1 MEITT
6 TSADSTELLKVE
18 VTGGDIEVKI
28 GRICEEVNR
37 SMTRNKTAEA
47 LAPTRIPVAI
57 LARLMT
63 SKSVEKMNKSGQR
76 R

>member
-1 MEITT
+1 M
-6 TSADSTELLKVE
+6 E

-28 GRICEEVNR
+28 GRICEVENR
-37 SMTRNKTAEA
+37 FMTRSKTAGA
-47 LAPTRIPVAI
+47 QVPTQILVAI
-57 LARLMT
+57 LARQMM